1 MRMGK
6 KKPEECDQA
15 VKAVKDLARLQKYSE
30 GGKMDT
36 ITNCEDNTRTNYA
49 TDYLPNYAELR
60 IEFINTYQLTERR
73 RTEMN
78 KKGGKK
84 GHPSFPIMDGHTQ
97 PDAEQM
103 K

>member
-1 MRMGK
+1 M
-6 KKPEECDQA
+6 
-15 VKAVKDLARLQKYSE
+15 
-30 GGKMDT
+30 T
-36 ITNCEDNTRTNYA
+36 ITNCEDNTRANYA
-49 TDYLPNYAELR
+49 VDYLPDYTELR
-60 IEFINTYQLTERR
+60 FELIRTYQLADRR
-73 RTEMN
+73 REEMN